1 MILNFS
7 DHAANERTYLAW
19 VRTALA
25 IAGFGIL
32 IPKFDLLPGD
42 LGLIG
47 GFSLVAVASGMLI
60 LSTTRFVSAS
70 REIDDAESFRAGGVR
85 GEILLSGLLLLAI
98 VVFSILLW
106 VASRHVS

>member
-7 DHAANERTYLAW
+7 DHAANERTFLAW

-42 LGLIG
+42 LGLAG

-60 LSTTRFVSAS
+60 LSAARFVSAS
-70 REIDDAESFRAGGVR
+70 REIDDTESFRAGGVR
-85 GEILLSGLLLLAI
+85 GEIILSGLLLLAI
-98 VVFSILLW
+98 IVFSILLW
-106 VASRHVS
+106 VASRRVS

>member
-1 MILNFS
+1 MPRAFGGIVCPPPIEGGHHDPEFS
-7 DHAANERTYLAW
+7 NHAANERTYLAR

-60 LSTTRFVSAS
+60 LSTARFISAS
-70 REIDDAESFRAGGVR
+70 REIDDSKASARAAFGVKSF
-85 GEILLSGLLLLAI
+85 
-98 VVFSILLW
+98 
-106 VASRHVS
+106 